1 MKLDNKKA
9 FASRALHV
17 GQGRIVF
24 NVERLN
30 EVKEAI
36 TKQDIRDLVKD
47 GAIFINPISGR
58 AKVERRTSRRRA
70 GSIRKKAVNK
80 KREYMILTRKLRRH
94 LAELRKQELITRDK
108 WLELRKR
115 IRAKH
120 FRSKAHMKE
129 ELAIVHKKK

>member
-1 MKLDNKKA
+1 MKLDNKKY

-17 GQGRIVF
+17 GQGRIIF
-24 NVERLN
+24 NKERLN

-47 GAIFINPISGR
+47 GAIFIKPISGR

-70 GSIRKKAVNK
+70 GSVRKKAINK
-80 KREYMILTRKLRRH
+80 KREYMIITRKLRNH
-94 LAELRKQELITRDK
+94 LSEIKKQGLITRDK

-115 IRAKH
+115 VRARH

-129 ELAIVHKKK
+129 ELAIVQKK